1 MRTFYVDSIKC
12 QTTGDILLT
21 LWNEVEN
28 DNGKIYGMS
37 PSQMPGDT
45 QILETGFSG
54 RAIPGFPSYFWIS
67 PEHSVF
73 ASIKFDHS
81 VHGKQS
87 LDRYINGFLSN
98 KSVYRVFDEDN
109 CVIGFSENGQA
120 VEGCEKIHPRFSSK
134 IKKNNMLE
142 AELLANISKI
152 RKFVKKESLL
162 YGTEDDRVLI
172 ERVFSNLLNNAP
184 VFVQS
189 KDIIHEIAFEP
200 SESQLRR
207 IIANFY
213 ENEDENLK
221 NVGFVYNT
229 GKRVMLKGINVSFK
243 YNLDVVRF
251 DAHVI
256 NVENMLAA
264 IQSSR
269 AELLSEME
277 NPISTQ

>member
-1 MRTFYVDSIKC
+1 M
-12 QTTGDILLT
+12 
-21 LWNEVEN
+21 
-28 DNGKIYGMS
+28 
-37 PSQMPGDT
+37 
-45 QILETGFSG
+45 
-54 RAIPGFPSYFWIS
+54 
-67 PEHSVF
+67 
-73 ASIKFDHS
+73 
-81 VHGKQS
+81 
-87 LDRYINGFLSN
+87 
-98 KSVYRVFDEDN
+98 
-109 CVIGFSENGQA
+109 
-120 VEGCEKIHPRFSSK
+120 
-134 IKKNNMLE
+134 
-142 AELLANISKI
+142 
-152 RKFVKKESLL
+152 
-162 YGTEDDRVLI
+162 
-172 ERVFSNLLNNAP
+172 
-184 VFVQS
+184 
-189 KDIIHEIAFEP
+189 HEIAFEP

>member
-1 MRTFYVDSIKC
+1 MEAKFTFYNIEKCGYYTFGAVLPVLGGIGDTFEKLAQWASDGRQLENTTTYQHDADNDIMRTFYVDSIKC

-109 CVIGFSENGQA
+109 YVIGFSENGQA
-120 VEGCEKIHPRFSSK
+120 AEGCEKIHPRFSSK

-152 RKFVKKESLL
+152 RKLVKKESLL

-172 ERVFSNLLNNAP
+172 ERVFSNLLDNAP

-189 KDIIHEIAFEP
+189 KDIMH
-200 SESQLRR
+200 
-207 IIANFY
+207 
-213 ENEDENLK
+213 
-221 NVGFVYNT
+221 
-229 GKRVMLKGINVSFK
+229 
-243 YNLDVVRF
+243 
-251 DAHVI
+251 
-256 NVENMLAA
+256 
-264 IQSSR
+264 
-269 AELLSEME
+269 
-277 NPISTQ
+277 